1 MANVL
6 RVAFVVALV
15 AAVGSMCLWLQRPAQ
30 LVETPAV
37 LTQLREVARLETL
50 EVSIY
55 RKVSYEP
62 ELPPSTSLAGDV
74 LAWAK
79 HSVAPRRGRAIV
91 FATVHVGLDLSHLG
105 PADVHIVGDSI
116 EVVLP
121 PPEVRVELQPQETEI
136 ISSNLDSA
144 QTTAL
149 LEKGRV
155 ALEQDVRS
163 DAALRQRARASSE
176 RALRAMLTTF
186 GFRDIRF
193 VERSSHSPAAAMVP
207 QNGDGLPFSSKPFAL
222 A

>member
-1 MANVL
+1 MANVI
-6 RVAFVVALV
+6 RSACVVALL
-15 AAVGSMCLWLQRPAQ
+15 ALLAFGAGRRLQRPDP
-30 LVETPAV
+30 LVDTPAV
-37 LTQLREVARLETL
+37 LTQMREVARLETL
-50 EVSIY
+50 DVFIY

-62 ELPPSTSLAGDV
+62 EVAPSTSLAGDV

-91 FATVHVGLDLSHLG
+91 FATVHVGLDLSRLG
-105 PADVHIVGDSI
+105 PDDVRIVGEAI

-121 PPEVRVELQPQETEI
+121 PPVVTVELLPAETEV

-144 QTTAL
+144 QTAAL
-149 LEKGRV
+149 LQNGRA

-176 RALRAMLTTF
+176 RALRALLATL

-193 VERSSHSPAAAMVP
+193 VERVTRS
-207 QNGDGLPFSSKPFAL
+207 
-222 A
+222 